1 MPHDHHSVVY
11 GAGHYYCTHLAE
23 LLFNSSTVAARLS
36 CGATSEVT
44 ESKRES
50 ERRTAAAMPG
60 HREVHID
67 SAVAA
72 GVTAGAAAWMAVALG
87 TDAQAGFRGRRR
99 LPSLVDGCAGLAC

>member
-1 MPHDHHSVVY
+1 MPHHSVVY

-23 LLFNSSTVAARLS
+23 LLFNSRTVAACLS

-44 ESKRES
+44 ESAREN

-60 HREVHID
+60 HRGVHID

-72 GVTAGAAAWMAVALG
+72 AAAARVAVALG
-87 TDAQAGFRGRRR
+87 TDGRGG
-99 LPSLVDGCAGLAC
+99 S